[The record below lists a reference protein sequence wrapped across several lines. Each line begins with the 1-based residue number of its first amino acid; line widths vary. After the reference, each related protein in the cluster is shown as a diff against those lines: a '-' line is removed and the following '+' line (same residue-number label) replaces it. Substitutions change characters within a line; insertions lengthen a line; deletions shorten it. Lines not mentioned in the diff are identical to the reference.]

1 MFCYIQFLFWGFN
14 THERLHHQIF
24 LESMRVHSRQRI
36 YQWCQSLLPRM
47 SRAMGSR
54 AWKSAIHIVYICI
67 MFYDILNITYYIVY
81 FCIMMYY
88 VYIYMCVCVMCIYI
102 CMYIQDVYIYIYIL
116 YIKYIVYSVYIYI
129 YMSIPHKP

>member
-88 VYIYMCVCVMCIYI
+88 VYIYMCVCYVYIYI
-102 CMYIQDVYIYIYIL
+102 CMYIQDVYICIYCILNILYIVCIYIL
-116 YIKYIVYSVYIYI
+116 YV
-129 YMSIPHKP
+129 